1 MSELQSALTG
11 AIGHC
16 LHAAV
21 ISVSSAVED
30 DLRDSRV
37 LGLRGQSLAHL
48 GGPLRLLPLGDAGIR
63 DGHEGPLC
71 AIVDELRVDVLDR
84 AVDDQPRT
92 LRGTRHLLAHAKVPL
107 VALLG
112 ARLRLV
118 NRSHYL
124 APALPAFRRTCSP

>member
-30 DLRDSRV
+30 DLRDARV
-37 LGLRGQSLAHL
+37 LCPGGESLADFRGSL
-48 GGPLRLLPLGDAGIR
+48 GLLPLGDAGVR
-63 DGHEGPLC
+63 DGQDSPLR

-84 AVDDQPRT
+84 AVNDETRT
-92 LRGTRHLLAHAKVPL
+92 LRGTRHLLAHAQMPL

-124 APALPAFRRTCSP
+124 APALPALRRICSP

>member
-1 MSELQSALTG
+1 MSELQSALAG

-21 ISVSSAVED
+21 ISVSSPVED
-30 DLRDSRV
+30 DLRDARV
-37 LGLRGQSLAHL
+37 LCLRRQALADL
-48 GGPLRLLPLGDAGIR
+48 GGLLRLLPGGDARVR
-63 DGHEGPLC
+63 DSQNGPLR

-84 AVDDQPRT
+84 AIHHEART
-92 LRGTRHLLAHAKVPL
+92 FRRAAHLLADAQVPL
-107 VALLG
+107 VPLLG

-124 APALPAFRRTCSP
+124 APALPAFRRICSP